1 MVGGTT
7 YIYAKCHAGRA
18 LHSNLAF
25 EDRSVPEPTL
35 NKDLTEHSTTKPLN
49 PDSFAARNEQR
60 LTTDRHDNT
69 WRRFKNGDISAL
81 ETIYRGHVQSLVL
94 YGQKICDD
102 EAMVSDCIHDLFL
115 ELWKYRASLADMDDP
130 RYYLFRAL
138 RNKLLKAVSQRSFV
152 SISEL
157 QLASGELPVT
167 SIELDIVVREEA
179 AQSKETL
186 KKLLDKL
193 PRRQQE
199 IISLR
204 YYSNYSYETIAGI
217 MDMNYQ
223 SVLNLLQRAL
233 KSLRSKYAS
242 HRTRP

>member
-1 MVGGTT
+1 
-7 YIYAKCHAGRA
+7 
-18 LHSNLAF
+18 
-25 EDRSVPEPTL
+25 
-35 NKDLTEHSTTKPLN
+35 
-49 PDSFAARNEQR
+49 

-69 WRRFKNGDISAL
+69 WRRFKDGDISAL
-81 ETIYRGHVQSLVL
+81 ETIYRGHVQSLIS

-102 EAMVSDCIHDLFL
+102 EALVRDCIHDLFL
-115 ELWKYRASLADMDDP
+115 ELWKYRGNLADTEEP
-130 RYYLFRAL
+130 RFYLFRAL
-138 RNKLLKAVSQRSFV
+138 RNKLLKALSQRSFV
-152 SISEL
+152 SVSEL
-157 QLASGELPVT
+157 QLASGEQPVT
-167 SIELDIVVREEA
+167 SIELGILEREEA
-179 AQSKETL
+179 AESQETL

-204 YYSNYSYETIAGI
+204 YYSNCSYETIAGI

-233 KSLRSKYAS
+233 KSLRSKYSS